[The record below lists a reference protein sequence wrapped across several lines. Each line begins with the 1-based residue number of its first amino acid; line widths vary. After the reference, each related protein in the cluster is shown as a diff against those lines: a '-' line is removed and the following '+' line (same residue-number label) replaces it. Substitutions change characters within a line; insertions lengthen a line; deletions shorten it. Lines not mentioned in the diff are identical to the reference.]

1 MTQKTI
7 KKFIG
12 VDLGGTKVN
21 AGLVSGNSI
30 LDSKYAKLPKNQKD
44 EWDVINLIINTIK
57 QVQSDHEIQ
66 GIGIG
71 VPSILDK
78 KKGIIYEVQNIPT
91 WKEVPLGPILEK
103 EFSCPVF
110 MNNDASCFALGEHY
124 FGLGKGCENFVGITL
139 GTGMGTGIITRGRL
153 LDDAHCGSGEFGMI
167 PYKDGI
173 MEDYCSGKFFKKFHN
188 SDGEEFF
195 NLAKNGDKKALEAF
209 EEFGMHLGNA
219 IKMIMYAV
227 DPVQVIIGGSIVGS
241 RQFFEESLR
250 KSIRSFSYVRT
261 QENLKIRYSQTPNIA
276 LLGTASLCYDHY
288 GIKP

>member
-1 MTQKTI
+1 MSHNNVKNL
-7 KKFIG
+7 IG

-21 AGLVSGNSI
+21 VGLVRGHTI
-30 LDSKYAKLPKNQKD
+30 LDSKKAKLPKNQKD
-44 EWDVINLIINTIK
+44 EWDVINLIIDTIN
-57 QVQSDHEIQ
+57 QVRSDHEIQ

-78 KKGIIYEVQNIPT
+78 KEGIIYEVQNIPT

-110 MNNDASCFALGEHY
+110 MNNDASCFALGEYY
-124 FGLGKGCENFVGITL
+124 FGSGKGCENFVGITL
-139 GTGMGTGIITRGRL
+139 GTGLGAGIITRGKL
-153 LDDAHCGSGEFGMI
+153 LDDANCGSGEFGMI

-195 NLAKNGDKKALEAF
+195 NLAKEGDKKALEAF

-219 IKMIMYAV
+219 IKMMMYAV
-227 DPVQVIIGGSIVGS
+227 DPQQVIIGGSIAS
-241 RQFFEESLR
+241 AMQFFDKSLR
-250 KSIRSFSYVRT
+250 KCISDFSYSRT
-261 QENLKIRYSQTPNIA
+261 YENLKIRYTQTPNIA
-276 LLGTASLCYDHY
+276 LLGTASLCYENY
-288 GIKP
+288 GFKP